1 MDKLTFLGSQYSR
14 VPQSLPAIAGEVP
27 GKFMGA
33 PSKIKRYVPRK
44 PVSDE
49 VVELTFLGR
58 SYQRHI
64 R

>member
-14 VPQSLPAIAGEVP
+14 APQAMPAIADEVP

-33 PSKIKRYVPRK
+33 PSKIRRYAAKRIASGKLVA
-44 PVSDE
+44 
-49 VVELTFLGR
+49 LTFLGR
-58 SYQRHI
+58 SYQRYV